1 MDHEFER
8 ETAPSGDLSV
18 PPRVPPTA
26 VGVATP
32 PNPDWH
38 RRSRTRRRH
47 WIAQLLL
54 DTLNIVAKLGR
65 VVASKVTP
73 RSAR

>member
-1 MDHEFER
+1 MDHESER

-18 PPRVPPTA
+18 PPRKPPTA

-38 RRSRTRRRH
+38 RRSQRRRRH
-47 WIAQLLL
+47 WIARLLS
-54 DTLNIVAKLGR
+54 DTLNVVAKLGSM
-65 VVASKVTP
+65 VAAKLHLRPT
-73 RSAR
+73 R